1 MEGRGATPLLVLDRV
16 GEGRVAQFMS
26 DHIWLWARG
35 YDGGG
40 PQAELLRRLA
50 HWLMKE
56 PDLEEESLRARV
68 QDGRLAIE
76 RHSLS
81 PAVTTV
87 TVTAPSGARQ
97 IVPLTAA
104 EGGTARATVAA
115 SESGLYTVAD
125 EVRTALAAAGALNPL
140 EFADLR
146 ATDAVLAPISAASG
160 GGLAWIGNGILPDM
174 RRTRLGGDTAGRGW
188 LGLRRNH
195 AYVVTG
201 LTQASLLPPF
211 VVLLLGLGTL
221 IGAWLRE
228 GH

>member
-1 MEGRGATPLLVLDRV
+1 
-16 GEGRVAQFMS
+16 
-26 DHIWLWARG
+26 
-35 YDGGG
+35 
-40 PQAELLRRLA
+40 
-50 HWLMKE
+50 
-56 PDLEEESLRARV
+56 
-68 QDGRLAIE
+68 
-76 RHSLS
+76 
-81 PAVTTV
+81 
-87 TVTAPSGARQ
+87 
-97 IVPLTAA
+97 
-104 EGGTARATVAA
+104 
-115 SESGLYTVAD
+115 
-125 EVRTALAAAGALNPL
+125 
-140 EFADLR
+140 LR
-146 ATDAVLAPISAASG
+146 ATDAVLAPIAAASG